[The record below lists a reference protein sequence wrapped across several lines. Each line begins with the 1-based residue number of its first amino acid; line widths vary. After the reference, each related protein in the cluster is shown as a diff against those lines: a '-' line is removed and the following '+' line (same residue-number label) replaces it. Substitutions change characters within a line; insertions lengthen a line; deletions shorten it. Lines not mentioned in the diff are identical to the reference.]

1 LLAACRAV
9 SSRGLAAVGDE
20 IVQRAS
26 WDDIVLPQD
35 SIDQLRELCAAVR
48 ARGIVLDEW
57 GLASSPTVGTGLTAL
72 FAGPSGTGKTMSAG
86 IIANELGLPIFRIDL
101 ARVVS
106 KWIGETEKNLDQVF
120 KAAEDSNAVLFL
132 DEADALLGK
141 RSEIKDSH
149 DRYANLEISY
159 LLQKMELYDG
169 VAILATNMPQQLDQ
183 AFIRR
188 LSFKVFFPLPDEKQR
203 LAIWQTLWPNSLPR
217 TEEVDLPQLA
227 RFKLTGGNIRNVL
240 LAAAYLAASDGA
252 AVTMR
257 HLRHALRREYQK
269 LGKEIGE
276 EATQA

>member
-1 LLAACRAV
+1 
-9 SSRGLAAVGDE
+9 
-20 IVQRAS
+20 
-26 WDDIVLPQD
+26 
-35 SIDQLRELCAAVR
+35 
-48 ARGIVLDEW
+48 
-57 GLASSPTVGTGLTAL
+57 
-72 FAGPSGTGKTMSAG
+72 
-86 IIANELGLPIFRIDL
+86 
-101 ARVVS
+101 
-106 KWIGETEKNLDQVF
+106 VF

>member
-1 LLAACRAV
+1 
-9 SSRGLAAVGDE
+9 
-20 IVQRAS
+20 
-26 WDDIVLPQD
+26 
-35 SIDQLRELCAAVR
+35 
-48 ARGIVLDEW
+48 VLDEW